1 MESDP
6 SAYPALKFLDEFAEI
21 EKSQNR
27 LPHWRQNQAAYFVT
41 YRLHDSVPE
50 VLMNAW
56 RVERDQWREEHPR
69 PWSTATEADYHKRFS
84 SAIDRHLDDGH
95 GSCLLR
101 EPANAEIV
109 AGAFH
114 HYDQRNYL
122 LHAWVIMPNHVH
134 VLVSPGE
141 SDSLSRI
148 VAGWKR
154 FTGTRINART
164 GACGAFWQKDYF
176 DRLIRDWDHF
186 MNVARYIRRN
196 PTKAKLPVGSF
207 LIYEAPW
214 VVRLLS

>member
-1 MESDP
+1 MEFDP
-6 SAYPALKFLDEFAEI
+6 SAYPALKFLDEFGKI

-27 LPHWRQNQAAYFVT
+27 LPHWRQGQSAYFVT
-41 YRLHDSVPE
+41 YRLHDSIPE
-50 VLMNAW
+50 VLMDKW
-56 RVERDQWREEHPR
+56 RSQREEWIAEHPR
-69 PWSTATEADYHKRFS
+69 PWSTNTEMDYHKRFS
-84 SAIDRHLDDGH
+84 TAIDRHLDDGH

-101 EPANAEIV
+101 EPANAGIV
-109 AGAFH
+109 AGAFDH
-114 HYDQRNYL
+114 DDPRNYL

-141 SDSLSRI
+141 SGSLSRI

-154 FTGTRINART
+154 YTGTRINVRT
-164 GACGAFWQKDYF
+164 GASGAFWQKDYF

-196 PTKAKLPVGSF
+196 PEKAKLPVGSF
-207 LIYEAPW
+207 VVYEAPW